1 MTRYDLTIW
10 QSGFSATIAYLK
22 PTKKEKIKLNEKK
35 QLFCRILRE
44 VKLRTTNR
52 NRARDPRNLR
62 QAREKLRKQG
72 QLTFKY

>member
-1 MTRYDLTIW
+1 MRYDLTIW

-22 PTKKEKIKLNEKK
+22 PTKKLNKLKK

-62 QAREKLRKQG
+62 QAREKLRKPG
-72 QLTFKY
+72 QLTFKYRFCT